1 MAKVNVLNT
10 AGKVVEEIEL
20 KDQVFG
26 IEPSEAS
33 VHSVV
38 VMQLAN
44 KRQGTHSTLTR
55 AEVSGG
61 GKKPW
66 KQKGLPL
73 PSALSG
79 KCLQA
84 SGLDAPCALP

>member
-1 MAKVNVLNT
+1 MAKVNVLDT

-44 KRQGTHSTLTR
+44 KRQRMLH
-55 AEVSGG
+55 
-61 GKKPW
+61 
-66 KQKGLPL
+66 
-73 PSALSG
+73 
-79 KCLQA
+79 
-84 SGLDAPCALP
+84 